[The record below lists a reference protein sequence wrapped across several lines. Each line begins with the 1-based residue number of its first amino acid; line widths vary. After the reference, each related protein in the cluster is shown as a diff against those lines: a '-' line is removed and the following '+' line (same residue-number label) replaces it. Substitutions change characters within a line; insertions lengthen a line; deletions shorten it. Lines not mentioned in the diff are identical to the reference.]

1 MRISALSLPI
11 TLTAAVAGTAV
22 LQGAWLYGA
31 LAVLALFGGT
41 LASISSRRRERGGPR
56 AGTRTIALAT
66 DPRLLEL
73 KRHTI
78 ADELRV
84 LEDAQD
90 LQRGVFE
97 VSAELV
103 GCVEEGDAR
112 VRFTS
117 AMRRYWSC
125 SQADLLVWERGSWR
139 SLGGEASGPA
149 PVLGRPVALPE
160 EDGGDLV
167 LDLSPGV
174 DGQAALV
181 LRQTTVQPSLLG
193 RTIADQR
200 YVAEVLRTQLSLSLR
215 RVTLYGGL
223 QSLARIDP
231 LTGTNRRWYG
241 EARLRE
247 LVDAGEV
254 VAVAMVDIDYF
265 KRVNDEFGHAG
276 GDAVL
281 SAVGC
286 ALMGHLRAGDLVCR
300 YGGEEFLVI
309 LPDTPPKG
317 AAHVSERLRASV
329 AALTTVPRQ
338 VTVSIG
344 LAACHQDETAEVLIG
359 RADAALYRA
368 KEQGRNRVELVDDEL
383 ADSFLRTTARK
394 NRKAH
399 GSDTG
404 LRRAVRPDPATVQAE
419 RAQGD
424 LSAAPSSPPPPSSD
438 PPPRG

>member
-1 MRISALSLPI
+1 VVLPVLCAGAWAVIAGAHGDWPLSVAGALSAAAG
-11 TLTAAVAGTAV
+11 LTA
-22 LQGAWLYGA
+22 LA
-31 LAVLALFGGT
+31 LARDAGSGRTGTRTVT
-41 LASISSRRRERGGPR
+41 LAS
-56 AGTRTIALAT
+56 

-103 GCVEEGDAR
+103 GCVEETDAR
-112 VRFTS
+112 VRFAS

-125 SQADLLVWERGSWR
+125 RHADLMVWERGTWR
-139 SLGGEASGPA
+139 SLGGDASGAA
-149 PVLGRPVALPE
+149 PTLGRPVALPE
-160 EDGGDLV
+160 ENAGDLV

-181 LRQTTVQPSLLG
+181 LRQATVQPSLKG

-241 EARLRE
+241 EARLHE
-247 LVDAGEV
+247 LVEAGEV
-254 VAVAMVDIDYF
+254 VCVAMVDIDFF
-265 KRVNDEFGHAG
+265 KRVNDEFGHAA
-276 GDAVL
+276 GDTVL
-281 SAVGC
+281 AAVGRS
-286 ALMGHLRAGDLVCR
+286 LMSQLRAGDLVLR

-309 LPDTPPKG
+309 LPDTPPPG
-317 AAHVSERLRASV
+317 AAHVSERLRAGV
-329 AALTTVPRQ
+329 AALSGLPKA

-344 LAACHQDETAEVLIG
+344 LAACHQDETPEMLVG

-368 KEQGRNRVELVDDEL
+368 KEEGRNRVVLIDDEL

-394 NRKAH
+394 NRKVP

-404 LRRAVRPDPATVQAE
+404 ARRALKPAAGE
-419 RAQGD
+419 APQGD
-424 LSAAPSSPPPPSSD
+424 GVSAGPSTPPPPSSD
-438 PPPRG
+438 QPPRG

>member
-1 MRISALSLPI
+1 MSALLLLLPMLGASAAGVSAAAHGAWPAA
-11 TLTAAVAGTAV
+11 LTAA
-22 LQGAWLYGA
+22 LSA
-31 LAVLALFGGT
+31 LAGLVAL
-41 LASISSRRRERGGPR
+41 LVAR
-56 AGTRTIALAT
+56 AKGSPGGTRTIVLAS

-73 KRHTI
+73 KRRTI
-78 ADELRV
+78 AEELRV

-103 GCVEEGDAR
+103 GCVEEEDAR

-125 SQADLLVWERGSWR
+125 RHADLMVWERGTWR
-139 SLGGEASGPA
+139 NLGGDASGAAPA
-149 PVLGRPVALPE
+149 LGRPVALPE
-160 EDGGDLV
+160 ENAGDLV

-181 LRQTTVQPSLLG
+181 LRQATVQPSLGG

-215 RVTLYGGL
+215 RVTLYAGL

-241 EARLRE
+241 EARLHE
-247 LVDAGEV
+247 LVEAGEV
-254 VAVAMVDIDYF
+254 VAVAMVDIDFF
-265 KRVNDEFGHAG
+265 KRINDAHGHAA

-281 SAVGC
+281 AAVGRS
-286 ALMGHLRAGDLVCR
+286 LMAQLRAGDLVLR
-300 YGGEEFLVI
+300 YGGEEFLVL
-309 LPDTPPKG
+309 LPDTPPAG
-317 AAHVSERLRASV
+317 AAHVSERLRAGV
-329 AALTTVPRQ
+329 AAISGLPSA

-344 LAACHQDETAEVLIG
+344 LAACHQDETPEMLVE

-368 KEQGRNRVELVDDEL
+368 KEAGRNRVVLAEDETV
-383 ADSFLRTTARK
+383 DSFLRTTARK
-394 NRKAH
+394 NRKP
-399 GSDTG
+399 GSETG
-404 LRRAVRPDPATVQAE
+404 ARRTLKPIPEAAAPAGA
-419 RAQGD
+419 
-424 LSAAPSSPPPPSSD
+424 AAPSASAAGPPANEAAPPAGGLSAG
-438 PPPRG
+438 P